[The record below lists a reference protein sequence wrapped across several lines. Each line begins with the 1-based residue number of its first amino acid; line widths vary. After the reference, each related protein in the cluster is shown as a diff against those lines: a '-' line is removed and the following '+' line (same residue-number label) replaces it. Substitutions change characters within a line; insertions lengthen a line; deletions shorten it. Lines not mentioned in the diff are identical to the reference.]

1 MCKKKKHPTKGKRK
15 LSDISPFL
23 DYFSMLSEYLDKG
36 FLQIDVAKHE
46 VDVTQP
52 ALHALSPG
60 NDPAEQLRNGAIERT
75 ALRLR
80 AWAAWMSGE
89 GNDYMK
95 RNFSVH
101 VVKDEE
107 PHDLIFTLLFS
118 QPRGIFRTKPK
129 VEVITYPKK

>member
-1 MCKKKKHPTKGKRK
+1 MSKKKKRPTKGKK
-15 LSDISPFL
+15 KHSDISPFL
-23 DYFSMLSEYLDKG
+23 EYFSMLSEYLDKG

-46 VDVTQP
+46 VFVTQP
-52 ALHALSPG
+52 AIHALSPG
-60 NDPAEQLRNGAIERT
+60 NDPAEQLRNGAIART

-118 QPRGIFRTKPK
+118 QLRGIFRTKPK

>member
-1 MCKKKKHPTKGKRK
+1 MSKKRKRPTKGRK
-15 LSDISPFL
+15 KHSDIGPFL

-46 VDVTQP
+46 VFVTQP
-52 ALHALSPG
+52 AIHAMSPG
-60 NDPAEQLRNGAIERT
+60 NDPAVQLRDGSIENT
-75 ALRLR
+75 ALRIR
-80 AWAAWMSGE
+80 AYAAWRSGE
-89 GNDYMK
+89 GNDYLNS
-95 RNFSVH
+95 NFAVH